1 MIRIDLKK
9 EVQELASD
17 MEVKLS
23 DQEVLKVLKN
33 NPWEGT
39 HDEYGESWWI
49 DIEDSIYEMKKEVA

>member
-1 MIRIDLKK
+1 
-9 EVQELASD
+9 

-49 DIEDSIYEMKKEVA
+49 DIEDSIYEMKETI